1 MNRLG
6 MLVDLSHVSMA
17 TMRDALAH
25 SEAPVIFSHSSAY
38 ELCNSSRNVQDTIL
52 RSLVKNRGIIMI
64 NFYSMFLSCGR
75 NATVYHAVG
84 TFKSFFSHIYVFFLS
99 FEFHNSMEWNKTK
112 KKFKHKSFRRDSIL
126 NCC

>member
-84 TFKSFFSHIYVFFLS
+84 TFLFLPRMLQ
-99 FEFHNSMEWNKTK
+99 FDRV
-112 KKFKHKSFRRDSIL
+112 KHKSFLARFDTELLLTLLLRCSSFESH
-126 NCC
+126 

>member
-1 MNRLG
+1 

-17 TMRDALAH
+17 TMRDAIAH

-64 NFYSMFLSCGR
+64 NFYSMFLNCGR
-75 NATVYHAVG
+75 NATVHHAVG
-84 TFKSFFSHIYVFFLS
+84 TFESNFSIFFLIFSTFS
-99 FEFHNSMEWNKTK
+99 FLSRNLNSNCI
-112 KKFKHKSFRRDSIL
+112 FRT
-126 NCC
+126 